1 MLCAR
6 DEDQRATRPSPAL
19 VSPEYAE
26 ISVGFV
32 IAEMLKK
39 AQYRCLA
46 VFNVMLGVVGM
57 LSRDLDHGSS
67 HGYGCEGGERA
78 FEKR

>member
-1 MLCAR
+1 MR
-6 DEDQRATRPSPAL
+6 TRRGPEGD
-19 VSPEYAE
+19 SPESGFGFAR
-26 ISVGFV
+26 ICRNSVGFV

-78 FEKR
+78 FEKG